1 MSVVSTIDKPVK
13 AEISSNGSYIDLDFP
28 YSPQRVIKVKEIT
41 SWRFVSKKRN
51 GPKIWRVALDLPTCR
66 RLREKF
72 GDELEL
78 GDKLSSWGHTEIERE
93 RSLVD
98 LSMAEDAELLHV
110 PKPLIEGAKRPD
122 GRMWEPRATWRA
134 DVAFMAQ
141 GRFINANQPG
151 YGKTGEY
158 IGAVMEAQLTWGQHL
173 VFAPVTSLEVV
184 WQFEL
189 EQLYATAGLES
200 PTIFTGD
207 TPASRKR
214 AIKEAVEYA
223 EDGLAFW
230 LVLNPHMGRMK
241 RELKDDTQ
249 EYLKEVNREET
260 RNAILREL
268 TEDDYDHFLV
278 HPELSEV
285 DWDSINIDEFHLM
298 GLSNLGTQAAVGM
311 NHIANETEP
320 FMRGCMSG
328 TPMGG
333 KPIKLF
339 GALHF
344 VDPGHFPGK
353 WHWAR
358 QWLQIKVSER
368 DDKPTR
374 EIEGIQEHREFEFY
388 EYHKQWLLRRLKTGL
403 PPKQRIP
410 VWCKMT
416 PKQAKQYQTFELE
429 AELRIDD
436 MEDEGRLTATNVL
449 AEYTRLKQFASA
461 YCEVK
466 KSGIERK
473 GKEVIEVIPTEES
486 GKYEQL
492 IEKLKEENVIL
503 SGEDDDEP
511 ACAIIA
517 SQFNGVVEAGVM
529 AALKRY
535 RVPAAMITGQVT
547 GKNRT
552 AVAKSF
558 QLQEVEFLKEWPKKS
573 KLVEELIENGPPR
586 VLVMNTKAGGTTL
599 TLTAA
604 GSVHILDETW
614 NPDDQEQVEDRDH
627 RNDDLTKLKDEVRI
641 YYYRTRNSIEEIIME
656 VTEDKEANNKAVL
669 DVREKMKEIYA
680 ERLSKTSGDD
690 QDG

>member
-1 MSVVSTIDKPVK
+1 MSIPEPIVK
-13 AEISSNGSYIDLDFP
+13 ADISKSGNAIDLDFP
-28 YSPQRVIKVKEIT
+28 YNPDTILKVKEI
-41 SWRFVSKKRN
+41 SDWRFVSKKRN
-51 GPKIWRVALDLPTCR
+51 GPKTWRVPLDLPTCR

-72 GDELEL
+72 GDKLEL
-78 GDKLSSWGHTEIERE
+78 GEKLGNWGYAEVERE

-110 PKPLIEGAKRPD
+110 PKPLIEGVKRPD
-122 GRMWEPRATWRA
+122 GRMWEARPEWRA

-158 IGAVMEAQLTWGQHL
+158 IGAIMEAQLTWGQNL

-184 WQFEL
+184 WQFEV
-189 EQLYATAGLES
+189 EQLYEAAGLEP

-207 TPASRKR
+207 TPAARKR
-214 AIKEAVEYA
+214 AIKEAAEYA

-230 LVLNPHMGRMK
+230 LILNPHMGRMK
-241 RELKDDTQ
+241 REIKPEVRERLKQYSEETQKSVLKDMPD
-249 EYLKEVNREET
+249 
-260 RNAILREL
+260 
-268 TEDDYDHFLV
+268 EDCYDEFFV
-278 HPELSEV
+278 HPELAEI

-298 GLSNLGTQAAVGM
+298 GLSNLATQAAIGM
-311 NHIANETEP
+311 NRIANETEP

-333 KPIKLF
+333 KPVKLF

-344 VDPGHFPGK
+344 IEPGRFAHK
-353 WHWAR
+353 WHWVR
-358 QWLQIKVSER
+358 QWLEIKVSER

-374 EIEGIQEHREFEFY
+374 EIEGIQEGREFEFY

-403 PPKQRIP
+403 PPKRRIP
-410 VWCKMT
+410 VWCKMS
-416 PKQAKQYQTFELE
+416 PKQAQQYQTFELE

-436 MEDEGRLTATNVL
+436 MEEEGRLTAPNVL

-461 YCEVK
+461 FCEVK

-473 GKEVIEVIPTEES
+473 GKEIIEVIPTAES
-486 GKYEQL
+486 GKYDQL

-503 SGEDDDEP
+503 SGEDDDDP
-511 ACAIIA
+511 KLAIIA

-535 RVPAAMITGQVT
+535 RIPAAVITGKVT

-552 AVAKSF
+552 AVAKAF

-573 KLVEELIENGPPR
+573 KVVEELIANGPPR

-599 TLTAA
+599 TLTSAD
-604 GSVHILDETW
+604 SVHILDETW
-614 NPDDQEQVEDRDH
+614 DPDDQEQVEDRDH
-627 RNDDLTKLKDEVRI
+627 RKDDLTMLKDEVRI
-641 YYYRTRNSIEEIIME
+641 YYYRTKNSIEEMIME
-656 VTEDKEANNKAVL
+656 VTSDKELNNKTVL
-669 DVREKMKEIYA
+669 DVREKMKAIYA
-680 ERLSKTSGDD
+680 ERQAQASGSD

>member
-1 MSVVSTIDKPVK
+1 MDLDKPVK
-13 AEISSNGSYIDLDFP
+13 AEISRGGNYIDIDFP
-28 YSPQRVIKVKEIT
+28 YSPQRVEAVKEIT

-66 RLREKF
+66 RLREVF
-72 GDELEL
+72 GEELKI
-78 GDKLSSWGHTEIERE
+78 GDKLNNWGHDEVERE
-93 RSLVD
+93 RSLAD
-98 LSMAEDAELLHV
+98 LSMAEDAELKNV
-110 PKPLIEGAKRPD
+110 PAPLIEGAMRPD
-122 GRMWEPRATWRA
+122 GRLWEPRATWRA

-158 IGAVMEAQLTWGQHL
+158 IGAVMEADLTWGQHL

-189 EQLYATAGLES
+189 EQLYETAGLEA

-207 TPASRKR
+207 TPAMRKR
-214 AIKEAVEYA
+214 AIKEAAEYA

-241 RELKDDTQ
+241 RELKPEIKERLAKMSEKTQ
-249 EYLKEVNREET
+249 NAWLKEMPEE
-260 RNAILREL
+260 EC
-268 TEDDYDHFLV
+268 YDQFLV
-278 HPELSEV
+278 NPELAEV

-298 GLSNLGTQAAVGM
+298 GLSNLSTQASVGM
-311 NHIANETEP
+311 NSIANETEP

-344 VDPGHFPGK
+344 VEPGRFPAK

-358 QWLQIKVSER
+358 QWLEIKVSER

-374 EIEGIQEHREFEFY
+374 EIEGIQEGREFEFY
-388 EYHKQWLLRRLKTGL
+388 EYHRQWLLRRLKTGL

-416 PKQAKQYQTFELE
+416 PKQATQYQTFELE

-436 MEDEGRLTATNVL
+436 MEGEGRLTATNVL

-461 YCEVK
+461 FCEVK

-473 GKEVIEVIPTEES
+473 GKEIIEVVPTAES

-492 IEKLKEENVIL
+492 IEKLKEENVIVED
-503 SGEDDDEP
+503 EDDDAP
-511 ACAIIA
+511 KLAIIA
-517 SQFNGVVEAGVM
+517 SQFTAVVEAGVM
-529 AALKRY
+529 AALKKY
-535 RVPAAMITGQVT
+535 RVPAGTITGQVT

-573 KLVEELIENGPPR
+573 KLVEELIANGPPR
-586 VLVMNTKAGGTTL
+586 VIVMNTKAGGTTL
-599 TLTAA
+599 TLTSAD
-604 GSVHILDETW
+604 SVHILDETW
-614 NPDDQEQVEDRDH
+614 DPDDQEQVEDRDH

-641 YYYRTRNSIEEIIME
+641 YYYRTKHSIEEMIME
-656 VTEDKEANNKAVL
+656 VTSDKELNNKTVL
-669 DVREKMKEIYA
+669 DLREKMKAVYA
-680 ERLSKTSGDD
+680 AKVSGDD